1 MRRRIVRFVFA
12 VIGFAAVG
20 LIMIGPAA
28 ANSAPPPAALWFYI
42 TTETGERL
50 ELEGAQVWGCED
62 DACDNPILLQSW
74 GICSADQCL
83 PADDPSAQGVVNLPE
98 SLECGPADG
107 DYRCHSTAFRYG
119 RPLFRIALARGDKI
133 WVQKDPLPLPQGY
146 GETDHYTVRATENEL
161 FIEAAP
167 ARSAAK
173 LPVPPF
179 YAFFGIS
186 IVIELIVIGIYSA
199 WRWKLDTTG
208 VVQRLVL
215 AGLINLLT
223 YPVVWGF
230 FPTLLRWSSPGG
242 RTAAWS
248 LAAFM
253 LLLSA
258 LFWGIFNAGTT
269 RRRWIWIGAAA
280 AYVIAGV
287 VCLFLFAFAAMYGY
301 PRVSAAGLPTLP
313 VLILAETYAIIA
325 EGLLLHGFT
334 RRQIP
339 LRESMLLSLVMN
351 LASFFVGLLLAW

>member
-1 MRRRIVRFVFA
+1 MRGRIGRSVFA
-12 VIGFAAVG
+12 AGLIAAVG
-20 LIMIGPAA
+20 MILAGPAA

-50 ELEGAQVWGCED
+50 DIEGAQVWGCED
-62 DACDNPILLQSW
+62 DACENPILLQSW
-74 GICSADQCL
+74 GTCRAAQCL
-83 PADDPSAQGVVNLPE
+83 AADDPSAPAVVNLPE
-98 SLECGPADG
+98 SFECGPVEG
-107 DYRCHSTAFRYG
+107 EFRCHSTAFRYG
-119 RPLFRIALARGDKI
+119 RPLFRIALARGDRI
-133 WVQKDPLPLPQGY
+133 WVQNAPLPLPQGY
-146 GETDHYTVRATENEL
+146 GETDHYSVRAAENEL
-161 FIEAAP
+161 RIEATP

-186 IVIELIVIGIYSA
+186 IAIELIVIGIYSV

-230 FPTLLRWSSPGG
+230 FPTLLRWNTPGL
-242 RTAAWS
+242 RTTAWS

-280 AYVIAGV
+280 AYMIAGV

-301 PRVSAAGLPTLP
+301 PRVSAGGLPTLP
-313 VLILAETYAIIA
+313 VLILAESYAIIA

-339 LRESMLLSLVMN
+339 FRESMLLSLVMN
-351 LASFFVGLLLAW
+351 LASFLVGLLLAW